1 VSVNEVYSTFGDD
14 LSASIYY
21 GRLAVDFGVYR
32 RTVMS
37 KVVETIE
44 EQIKKQ
50 QAKLA
55 ELKARKTAIE
65 ARAKASEAKKNRA
78 DDTRKK
84 ILVGAAVLA
93 QIENNPEGQERTKQ
107 MLDKFL
113 TKESDRKLFGL

>member
-1 VSVNEVYSTFGDD
+1 MSVNEVYSTFADD

-21 GRLAVDFGVYR
+21 VRLAVDFGVYG

-37 KVVETIE
+37 KIVETIE
-44 EQIKKQ
+44 EQIRKQ
-50 QAKLA
+50 KEKLDQ
-55 ELKARKTAIE
+55 LKARKTAIE

>member
-1 VSVNEVYSTFGDD
+1 VSVNKVYSTFDDD

-21 GRLAVDFGVYR
+21 GRLALYFGVYG

-37 KVVETIE
+37 KIVETIE
-44 EQIKKQ
+44 EQIRKQ
-50 QAKLA
+50 KEKLDQ
-55 ELKARKTAIE
+55 LKARKTAIE

-78 DDTRKK
+78 NDTRKK